1 MNIEISICHT
11 LILYKTVKMAVS
23 SCYIMYKQCIYRFDL
38 FRGGTLMTIEEMK
51 TKKREKG
58 YTYNMMSQLSG
69 VPLGTIQK
77 IFNGE
82 TKSPRYDTLM
92 ALERIFQ
99 DEGRGY
105 IYADRVMETG
115 AAYSAKVQGEYT
127 IDDYR
132 ALPEERRVELIDGCI
147 YDLAAP
153 TTFHQLI
160 AGEAHRQIS
169 NFILERDGKCIPF
182 ISPIDVQLDCD
193 NRTMVQ
199 PDVVI
204 LCDENKFKDFGI
216 FGAPDFVLEVTSKS
230 TKTRDY
236 GKKLAKYM
244 EAGVREYWIVNPY
257 QKNVLVYHFPSEVYP
272 VIYSMDVDIPVG
284 IYEGELVINLSNL
297 IGVIDKFLKK

>member
-1 MNIEISICHT
+1 
-11 LILYKTVKMAVS
+11 
-23 SCYIMYKQCIYRFDL
+23 MYKQCIHRFDL

-169 NFILERDGKCIPF
+169 NFILERGGECIPF

-204 LCDENKFKDFGI
+204 LCDEDKFKDFGI

>member
-1 MNIEISICHT
+1 
-11 LILYKTVKMAVS
+11 
-23 SCYIMYKQCIYRFDL
+23 
-38 FRGGTLMTIEEMK
+38 MTIEEMK

-160 AGEAHRQIS
+160 AGEAYRQIS
-169 NFILERDGKCIPF
+169 NFILERGGKCIPF
-182 ISPIDVQLDCD
+182 VSPIDVQLDCD

-204 LCDENKFKDFGI
+204 LCDEDKFKDFGI

-257 QKNVLVYHFPSEVYP
+257 QKNVLVYYFSSDIYP
-272 VIYSMDVDIPVG
+272 VIYGMDVDIPVG
-284 IYEGELVINLSNL
+284 IYDGGLKINLSKL
-297 IGVIDKFLKK
+297 IQIIDKFINK